1 MGDETKLQKLR
12 RGQAAF
18 ARGDNQAASDV
29 IAEDVDW
36 GTTGTFPGTEVFYRG
51 IEDLGEWMED
61 LLSAWD
67 KLTIDVAEVLHDGD
81 DVLVVVEH
89 LTARGLGSGAEVEM
103 KVHAVYWFAEGK
115 VFKRRAFT
123 EAEPAL
129 AAADAA

>member
-18 ARGDNQAASDV
+18 ARGDTLAASDV

-67 KLTIDVAEVLHDGD
+67 KLTILHRSG
-81 DVLVVVEH
+81 
-89 LTARGLGSGAEVEM
+89 ARAGRGRRGLAGS
-103 KVHAVYWFAEGK
+103 
-115 VFKRRAFT
+115 
-123 EAEPAL
+123 P
-129 AAADAA
+129 